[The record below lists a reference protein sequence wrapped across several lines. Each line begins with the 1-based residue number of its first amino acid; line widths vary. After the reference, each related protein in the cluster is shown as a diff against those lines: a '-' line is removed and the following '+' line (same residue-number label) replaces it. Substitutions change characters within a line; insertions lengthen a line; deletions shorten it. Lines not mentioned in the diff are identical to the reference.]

1 MRYFIIK
8 KLDDADS
15 QRVSA
20 IVARIKGV
28 TSAVQWEEV
37 SAPEDAELFIAIGG
51 DGTMLHAM
59 RLSKEFA
66 EPALGFNI
74 GKIGFLSE
82 FQPET
87 VESTI
92 IAIANGKFKLEDR
105 SILHESSNRKNAINE
120 FVISPVLAKD
130 TIKYEFFI
138 DGVSSGAHHAN
149 GLIISTP
156 TGSTAYSLS
165 VGGSILQPN
174 SGVFQITPI
183 AAMSLNSRS
192 VVVSEHS
199 KIAVKLSLRDGVKY
213 NLIAD
218 GQVISEFDSIDN
230 GGGDDYTPAY
240 RRNEVIFHFSK
251 ANKSAILMHGENWN
265 FFEVLHK
272 KLGWNAPV

>member
-251 ANKSAILMHGENWN
+251 ANQSAILMHGENWN

>member
-1 MRYFIIK
+1 MQYFIIK

-15 QRVSA
+15 QRVEA
-20 IVARIKGV
+20 IVARIRNV
-28 TSAVQWEEV
+28 ASAVNWEEV
-37 SAPEDAELFIAIGG
+37 GQPEDAELFIAVGG

-74 GKIGFLSE
+74 GKIGFLAE
-82 FQPET
+82 FQPES
-87 VESTI
+87 VAETI
-92 IAIANGKFKLEDR
+92 IAIANGKFKIEDR
-105 SILHESSNRKNAINE
+105 SILHESSHRKNAINE

-130 TIKYEFFI
+130 TIKYEFFV
-138 DGVSSGAHHAN
+138 DGISSGAHHAN

-165 VGGSILQPN
+165 VGGAILQPDA
-174 SGVFQITPI
+174 GVFQITPI

-192 VVVSEHS
+192 VVVSENS
-199 KIAVKLSLRDGVKY
+199 KVTVKLSLRDGVKY

-218 GQVISEFDSIDN
+218 GQVISEFDSVDD
-230 GGGDDYTPAY
+230 GGGDDYTPPCK
-240 RRNEVIFHFSK
+240 RNDRMFQFSK
-251 ANKSAILMHGENWN
+251 ANQPAILMHGADWN

-272 KLGWNAPV
+272 KLSWNTAV

>member
-1 MRYFIIK
+1 MQYFIIK

-15 QRVSA
+15 QRVAA
-20 IVARIKGV
+20 IVARIRNV
-28 TSAVQWEEV
+28 ASAVNWEEV
-37 SAPEDAELFIAIGG
+37 GQPEDAALFIAVGG

-74 GKIGFLSE
+74 GKIGFLAE
-82 FQPET
+82 FQPES
-87 VESTI
+87 VAETI

-105 SILHESSNRKNAINE
+105 SILHESSHRKNAINE

-130 TIKYEFFI
+130 TIKYEFFVDRI
-138 DGVSSGAHHAN
+138 SSGAHHAN

-165 VGGSILQPN
+165 VGGAILQPD

-192 VVVSEHS
+192 VVVSENS
-199 KIAVKLSLRDGVKY
+199 KVTVKLTLRDGVKY

-218 GQVISEFDSIDN
+218 GQVISEFDSVDD
-230 GGGDDYTPAY
+230 GGGDDYTPPCK
-240 RRNEVIFHFSK
+240 RNDRMFQFSK
-251 ANKSAILMHGENWN
+251 ANQSAILMHGTDWN

-272 KLGWNAPV
+272 KLSWNTAV

>member
-1 MRYFIIK
+1 MKYFIIK

-15 QRVSA
+15 QRVAA
-20 IVARIKGV
+20 IVNRIQIVAK
-28 TSAVQWEEV
+28 AVQWEEV
-37 SAPEDAELFIAIGG
+37 IDPDLANVFIAVGG

-59 RLSKEFA
+59 RMSKEFG

-74 GKIGFLSE
+74 GKIGFLAE
-82 FQPET
+82 FQPDSVGET
-87 VESTI
+87 FI
-92 IAIANGKFKLEDR
+92 DLANGKWKLEER

-130 TIKYEFFI
+130 TIKYEFFV
-138 DGVSSGAHHAN
+138 DGISSGAHHAN

-165 VGGSILQPN
+165 VGGAILQPD

-192 VVVSEHS
+192 VVVSDKS
-199 KIAVKLSLRDGVKY
+199 KITVKLSLRDGVKY

-218 GQVISEFDSIDN
+218 GQVISEFDSIDE
-230 GGGDDYTPAY
+230 GGGDDYTPPSKS
-240 RRNEVIFHFSK
+240 NEKLFHFVK
-251 ANKSAILMHGENWN
+251 ANQPATLMHGENWN

-272 KLGWNAPV
+272 KLGWNTAI

>member
-1 MRYFIIK
+1 MQYFIIK

-15 QRVSA
+15 QRVEA
-20 IVARIKGV
+20 IVARIRNV
-28 TSAVQWEEV
+28 ASAVNWEEV
-37 SAPEDAELFIAIGG
+37 GQPEDAELFIAVGG

-74 GKIGFLSE
+74 GKIGFLAE
-82 FQPET
+82 FQPES
-87 VESTI
+87 VAETI
-92 IAIANGKFKLEDR
+92 IAIANGKFKLENR
-105 SILHESSNRKNAINE
+105 SILHESSHRKNAINE

-130 TIKYEFFI
+130 TIKYEFFV
-138 DGVSSGAHHAN
+138 DGISSGAHHAN

-165 VGGSILQPN
+165 VGGAILQPDA
-174 SGVFQITPI
+174 GVFQITPI

-192 VVVSEHS
+192 VVVSENS
-199 KIAVKLSLRDGVKY
+199 KVTVKLSLRDGVKY

-218 GQVISEFDSIDN
+218 GQVISEFDSVDD
-230 GGGDDYTPAY
+230 GGGDDYTPPCK
-240 RRNEVIFHFSK
+240 RNDRMFQFSK
-251 ANKSAILMHGENWN
+251 ANQPAILMHGADWN

-272 KLGWNAPV
+272 KLSWNTAV